1 MSRREVVIVGGGPAG
16 LTAARFSAERGA
28 DTLLLEARRDF
39 TENLRCG
46 EFIPSLEQM
55 KELFPRA
62 DIDGIL
68 DEEMISPCIS
78 RRIREISV
86 FSPRGREYSIDFDG
100 IVLER
105 RIFEKELAISASKAG
120 AEILLGKRVREVI
133 PERRVLKI
141 GSEEISFEV
150 LILADGPFSLARKL
164 GFPTPS
170 ELTPTV
176 QYEVPGKK
184 DRVEMYLGNKIA
196 PGGYAWVIPK
206 SNSINIGLGVRWKK
220 NMMMNFLEKFRERM
234 CGNISP
240 VYFTS
245 WVVPSGGPIQRT
257 CNDFC
262 LVVGD
267 AAGQVIPTNGGGIP
281 TSLICGRIAG
291 EIASRKIRGEKDLVE
306 YEKEWRRQIGRELEN
321 SLRARVLID
330 RFMRSDLLMETLM
343 AVFGS
348 SGVEKVLECK
358 PIGGA

>member
-184 DRVEMYLGNKIA
+184 D
-196 PGGYAWVIPK
+196 
-206 SNSINIGLGVRWKK
+206 
-220 NMMMNFLEKFRERM
+220 
-234 CGNISP
+234 
-240 VYFTS
+240 
-245 WVVPSGGPIQRT
+245 
-257 CNDFC
+257 FC